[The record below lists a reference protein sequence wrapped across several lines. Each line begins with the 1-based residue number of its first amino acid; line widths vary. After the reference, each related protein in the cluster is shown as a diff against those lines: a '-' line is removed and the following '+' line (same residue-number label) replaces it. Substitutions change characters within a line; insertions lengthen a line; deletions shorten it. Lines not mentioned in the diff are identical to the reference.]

1 MELCQECHEKIA
13 TILFTQIV
21 NNTKTVLHLCKD
33 CAHKKGIEIGEKKG
47 TNPVND
53 FLAGMVDDEESDRQG
68 YDSLVCSACGLAYKE
83 FRSSGKLGCGVCY
96 RAFEAPLKKLLRK
109 IHGNT
114 MHHGKRP
121 AMPEATVRSTAE
133 SISDLKRE
141 LAQCV
146 EREDFEKAAE
156 LRDRI
161 KDLERE
167 TTETAADERSAT

>member
-1 MELCQECHEKIA
+1 MELCQDCHEKIA

-33 CAHKKGIEIGEKKG
+33 CAHKKGVEIGEKKG

-53 FLAGMVDDEESDRQG
+53 FLAGMVDDNESDRQG

-83 FRSSGKLGCGVCY
+83 FRASGKLGCGVCY

-114 MHHGKRP
+114 LHHGKRP
-121 AMPEATVRSTAE
+121 AMSEPTVQSE
-133 SISDLKRE
+133 VVSIPNLKRE

-146 EREDFEKAAE
+146 AQENFEKAAQ

-161 KDLERE
+161 HELEQG
-167 TTETAADERSAT
+167 AGQGERSTS